1 MGRSA
6 WATKRDRWLMT
17 GIIYQP
23 LIEKKRKN
31 RGILIES
38 IDMKNLESI
47 SCNFQFIR

>member
-23 LIEKKRKN
+23 PIEKKRKN
-31 RGILIES
+31 HGILIES